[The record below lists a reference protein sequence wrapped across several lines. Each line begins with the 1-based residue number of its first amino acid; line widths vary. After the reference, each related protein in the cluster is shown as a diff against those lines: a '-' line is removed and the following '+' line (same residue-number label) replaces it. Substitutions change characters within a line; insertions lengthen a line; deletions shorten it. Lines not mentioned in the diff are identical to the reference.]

1 MAAAD
6 GGERK
11 SGAGAARKASA
22 AKKPTPARAAAA
34 KKSTPAKAAA
44 KGPAAPAKKAGARKP
59 ATASK
64 PPARAAKADAGRA
77 AGAAKSPAKR
87 SGGKPATAGKSAA
100 AGKATAAPARRSAA
114 PAKKSAA
121 RKPAAR
127 KPAAPKPAAAPEPAA
142 APRSER
148 AAAVEAAA
156 RSYFEAIAARDPTA
170 AAAHWHAEGIDD
182 LVPLGVFRGPE
193 AVRGL
198 FREMFAS
205 MPDMTMAVDRITAD
219 QEGAAVQW
227 RLAGTF
233 SGAPFQGIEP
243 TGRRVELRGT
253 DCLEIDEQGKVR
265 RNTGYYDGA
274 AFARAIGMLPPQDSG
289 VERAMRTGFNAVTKL
304 RTAVRSK

>member
-6 GGERK
+6 GGDRK
-11 SGAGAARKASA
+11 SGAGRARKASA
-22 AKKPTPARAAAA
+22 ARKPA
-34 KKSTPAKAAA
+34 PAKAAATKRPAA
-44 KGPAAPAKKAGARKP
+44 KGPAAPAKKATAKKP

-64 PPARAAKADAGRA
+64 PPARARKADAGRA
-77 AGAAKSPAKR
+77 AGAAKPPAKR
-87 SGGKPATAGKSAA
+87 SGGRAATAGKAAA
-100 AGKATAAPARRSAA
+100 AGKETAASARKSAA
-114 PAKKSAA
+114 PAKKSTA

-127 KPAAPKPAAAPEPAA
+127 KPAAPKLAAAPEPDG

-148 AAAVEAAA
+148 AEAVEAAA
-156 RSYFEAIAARDPTA
+156 RSYFEAIAARDPA
-170 AAAHWHAEGIDD
+170 AAASHWHDEGIND
-182 LVPLGVFRGPE
+182 LVPLGVFRGSE

-205 MPDMTMAVDRITAD
+205 MPDMTMVVDRVTAD
-219 QEGAAVQW
+219 HQGAAVQW

-233 SGAPFQGIEP
+233 NGASFQGIEP

-304 RTAVRSK
+304 RAAVKSK